1 MGAAGC
7 GSLSFIHSFIR
18 CADHRRRPMARCSAT
33 LRSTAVAGRSVG
45 RERAARARKRRG
57 QHGVPG
63 FSLPVWAVRAGQKK
77 KKKMVGLCA
86 QSSSWRGRTGREGVL
101 LKRTAKPHRP
111 NCGELTDATPAMGA
125 ESSFSS
131 IKRLQLST
139 IHTVVD
145 HTEEYRLCL
154 VVLELTQWT
163 AKLTARCV
171 LPSTAV
177 SPNSY
182 VPEADT
188 RRSLRTA
195 VSFLSV
201 VRRRCIWLARSPE
214 RVHLHSVPCCKSGNT
229 VQFDAQAFPACHSS
243 SLPLSCGVI
252 KECNR
257 VRA

>member
-1 MGAAGC
+1 MPTIAA
-7 GSLSFIHSFIR
+7 
-18 CADHRRRPMARCSAT
+18 ARWLDAAQPCVLLQ
-33 LRSTAVAGRSVG
+33 LRDGRSVVRG
-45 RERAARARKRRG
+45 RRERESGEGNTAS
-57 QHGVPG
+57 PG
-63 FSLPVWAVRAGQKK
+63 FRCLYGLFAQA

-154 VVLELTQWT
+154 VVLELAQWT